1 MAVVVYQY
9 PVPFRCWRTG
19 AGFFLKKYL
28 LNIYSNAKDARKLRR
43 TLRTAGVGWVNDKT
57 YQKVQKTRS

>member
-19 AGFFLKKYL
+19 AGFFLKNILLKTYKKL
-28 LNIYSNAKDARKLRR
+28 LNDDERY
-43 TLRTAGVGWVNDKT
+43 
-57 YQKVQKTRS
+57 